1 MAVNNILNQNHTVL
15 KNQFLFNF
23 CSWTKI
29 DVLVTVCQKS
39 TGALKQQKFVSF
51 FGWANHIRQLSRRFN
66 IFHGRCDGGKV
77 AITRLNSGQRAVV
90 VIVDGVLLQ
99 ILGFEP
105 FGTLGIETAVGGA
118 GVPNFFGGGPGGA
131 SGRPRAEPPYA
142 VGNLNGAR

>member
-1 MAVNNILNQNHTVL
+1 MAVNNILNQNHTGP
-15 KNQFLFNF
+15 KINF

-77 AITRLNSGQRAVV
+77 AITRWNSGQRAVV
-90 VIVDGVLLQ
+90 VVMDGVLLQ